1 VTPISDPKRELL
13 RHTLATVAYRTGKTL
28 RDPPAGFAGFGLG
41 DGTRTPGEILAH
53 ICDLFDWAWHL
64 AQGNSTWVSHPVQ
77 EWSAD
82 VGRFFSGLERLD
94 ALLASDAPLQGS
106 PERLFQGPIADAL
119 THCGQL
125 AMLRRR
131 AGGPVRG
138 ENYFKADITVG
149 RVGPHQASAKAEF
162 D

>member
-1 VTPISDPKRELL
+1 MTATSDPKRELL

-28 RDPPAGFAGFGLG
+28 RDAPAGFATFRLG

-53 ICDLFDWAWHL
+53 CCDLFDWAWHL
-64 AQGNSTWVSHPVQ
+64 AQGEHLWQPQPPQ
-77 EWSAD
+77 EWAVD
-82 VGRFFSGLERLD
+82 LTRFFSALARLD
-94 ALLASDAPLQGS
+94 SFLGSDEPLRCS
-106 PERLFQGPIADAL
+106 AEHLFQGPIADAL

-125 AMLRRR
+125 GLLRRV

-138 ENYFKADITVG
+138 ENYFRAVIAAG
-149 RVGPHQASAKAEF
+149 RVGPDQAPAKAEF